1 MRLAHISKDPE
12 PMNETSPMR
21 ILITDRHML
30 GDENLEQ
37 TAAGPDME
45 LEFFGAPEEVT
56 DDAWARADGIVTYRG
71 SRIVMEKLAKLQ
83 KARVVVRGG
92 VGFDGLDLKALG
104 ERGIAVCTVPDY
116 GTTEVAD
123 HAIALML
130 ALRRGLDRY
139 EERMRRDPKG
149 LWRYVPSPCIDR
161 LRGRTFGVFGLGRIG
176 TAAARRAAGFDMD
189 VIFYDPHLPDGVD
202 LATGWRRMKTA
213 EELFETADTVSV
225 HSPLTEETRGAV
237 NGDLLGRMKE
247 KAVVINTARGPIVDL
262 DAMYEALKAGTPTG
276 AGLDVLPQEPAD
288 VEHPLIKAYM
298 AREEW
303 LDGRLM
309 ISPHAAFYSPPGLED
324 LRSKAVATAAARVRD
339 GSLKNCQNLAFL
351 VD

>member
-1 MRLAHISKDPE
+1 
-12 PMNETSPMR
+12 MR
-21 ILITDRHML
+21 ILITDRHMS
-30 GDENLEQ
+30 GDEDLEQ
-37 TAAGPDME
+37 EAAGPDIE
-45 LEFFGAPEEVT
+45 LEWFDSPEVVT

-71 SRIVMEKLAKLQ
+71 SKIVTANMAKLQ
-83 KARVVVRGG
+83 RARIVVRGG

-130 ALRRGLDRY
+130 GLRRGLDRY

-176 TAAARRAAGFDMD
+176 TAAGRRAAGFDMD
-189 VIFYDPHLPDGVD
+189 VIFFDPHLPDGVD
-202 LATGWRRMKTA
+202 LATGWRRVGSA
-213 EELFETADTVSV
+213 EELFETADTVSI
-225 HSPLTEETRGAV
+225 HSPLTDETRGAV
-237 NGDLLGRMKE
+237 NGDLLGRMKD

-288 VEHPLIKAYM
+288 DQHPLIQAYM
-298 AREEW
+298 NREDW
-303 LDGRLM
+303 LEGRLM
-309 ISPHAAFYSPPGLED
+309 LSPHAAFFSPPGLRD
-324 LRSKAVATAAARVRD
+324 LRFKAVATVAQRLRD
-339 GSLKNCQNLAFL
+339 GSVRNCQNLEHL
-351 VD
+351 ID